1 MFDFKISEEA
11 TKEFYDYTKVILRE
25 GFLADHTY
33 CRILEDKLKIY
44 IHAVNSASFSSATSA
59 LFSAFSLLPEGKN
72 VLMQTNT
79 FAATAQAVHANKLN
93 ITFFDIQ
100 DTLATASITSLKET
114 YEYYIKKGVEFSAV
128 VVVPINGFE
137 SSESQ
142 EIRSFCDEK
151 NLKLIYDNSQGFGS
165 TFDGQFVGALSDRS
179 VVSFHLTKVLTGG
192 EGGMLFN
199 YNSSDKENFDNEI
212 KGKYFGLSDG
222 IAKQKGLNGKMSE
235 FNAALALSILNNDFD
250 YRSSRRENIHNYFD
264 NEIKSETVCKQ
275 AIDPKNRPSFYK
287 SVWRTFD
294 TETRMRFENYCLES
308 KIKLTGK
315 VYEIPLHK
323 HTLFSSDYI
332 DCKNS
337 ELFGETHFCLPNFPE
352 LEDDQLYKIVQIINK
367 FD

>member
-1 MFDFKISEEA
+1 MFDFKISEQA

-44 IHAVNSASFSSATSA
+44 THAVNSATFSSATSA

-72 VLMQTNT
+72 VLMQSNT
-79 FAATAQAVHANKLN
+79 FVATAQAVHANQLD

-100 DTLATASITSLKET
+100 DTFATASISSLKET
-114 YEYYIKKGVEFSAV
+114 YEYYTKKGTEFSAV

-137 SSESQ
+137 SSESK
-142 EIRSFCDEK
+142 EIRGFCDEK

-165 TFDGQFVGALSDRS
+165 TFDGEFVGALGDRS

-199 YNSSDKENFDNEI
+199 YNPYDNKNFSDEI

-222 IAKQKGLNGKMSE
+222 IATQKGLNGKMSE

-250 YRSSRRENIHNYFD
+250 YRRSRRKNIHDYFV
-264 NEIKSETVCKQ
+264 NEIKSEIVFKQ
-275 AIDPKNRPSFYK
+275 AIDLKNQPSFYK
-287 SVWRTFD
+287 SVWRAFD
-294 TETRMRFENYCLES
+294 TEARIRFENYCLEN

-323 HTLFSSDYI
+323 HTFFSSNYI

-337 ELFGETHFCLPNFPE
+337 ELFGETHVCLPNFPE
-352 LEDDQLYKIVQIINK
+352 LDDDQLYKIVQVINK